1 MVADVPSDITA
12 PVGLTAGG
20 AFELAVAVAE
30 VSDDELLVVAVEEA
44 APLEQGQLA

>member
-20 AFELAVAVAE
+20 AFELAVAE
-30 VSDDELLVVAVEEA
+30 VSDDELFVVAVEEA

>member
-20 AFELAVAVAE
+20 AFEVAFAE
-30 VSDDELLVVAVEEA
+30 VSDDELLVEAVEEA
-44 APLEQGQLA
+44 VPLEQGQLA